1 MQSMYDYDAGC
12 LDEIYEAV
20 MEMFRMMLAKL
31 ILVHRRS
38 DLYSLMP
45 ELPYHEW
52 EENLPEEYKDIC
64 GNKE

>member
-1 MQSMYDYDAGC
+1 
-12 LDEIYEAV
+12 
-20 MEMFRMMLAKL
+20 MMLAKL